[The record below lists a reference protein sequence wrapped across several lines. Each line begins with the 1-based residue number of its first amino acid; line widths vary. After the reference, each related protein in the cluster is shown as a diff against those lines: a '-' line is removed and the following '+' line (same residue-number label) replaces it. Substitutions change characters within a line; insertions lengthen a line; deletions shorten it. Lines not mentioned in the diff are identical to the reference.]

1 MHCLFIHLFI
11 NLENLFLHQS
21 QPSGTPSLVKPVLD
35 KINVEGLKRD
45 LNKFREHYLEQV
57 FSFWSEW
64 VNNIDDLAAV
74 PETWEWPLDALL
86 AAEKVKPYNAVYSVP
101 EHLQTL
107 QDKERQPTKQASWD
121 GLDK

>member
-1 MHCLFIHLFI
+1 M
-11 NLENLFLHQS
+11 
-21 QPSGTPSLVKPVLD
+21 LD

-45 LNKFREHYLEQV
+45 LNKFREHYPEQV

-74 PETWEWPLDALL
+74 PETWEWPLDVLL
-86 AAEKVKPYNAVYSVP
+86 AAEKVKSYNAENSVP